1 MNLPTIQRCIQ
12 LLCKSN
18 INLGTY
24 RKITTLTSYNLTLTK
39 PSSLIRLYLQHNC
52 NNFLHSSSVQ
62 YEKSKCDIK
71 IINNRGDVNYSAL
84 QLKKRPKKR
93 PFPKN
98 EEVGEWNVKALAT
111 AEEYDLES
119 LVHGLMEENLY
130 IPDTICT
137 STSYT
142 NCSTT
147 DTNNISIPYCT
158 WKQVEI
164 NTIASGFGWLG
175 PASTKLHKYVLT
187 ELGCHEKV
195 ENLPENNALQIICSS
210 MIEAWNMYND
220 KRAVILFVIEDVPYN
235 ICDQC
240 FHEYEINKRNPNI
253 KVIRRNLTQLAA
265 TTKLGS
271 SKELIVDHF
280 IVAVV
285 YYRCGYK
292 PEQYHSRKEWEVRLL
307 IERSLAIKCPTIQ
320 YHLVGTK
327 KIQQVLAKPGVINKF
342 LNNEKLCAEIK
353 EIFTEHYSLDFN
365 EHGNAAIEMGIADPH
380 RFVLKPQREG
390 GCNNKYGLDIK
401 YFLESVKYKQD
412 RVAWVLMDKIYPPV
426 HKNYMIRPEIN
437 AIIKPQELVSELGI
451 FALPDVIHATAKYE
465 IELEPR
471 EIFFFREGTVVMWNV
486 TDLEYGNILKFLKNY
501 EENPYTDVIIE
512 AERELMTYAYTDSG
526 KQSHIKNGNIMLAL
540 AATNLDKYT
549 FSNAIA
555 QSVKLGIWET
565 SLDNYID
572 SIELVT
578 EDLKFGRKLRI
589 SQQEV
594 LKKQGELFALRH
606 SINLSSDLLDTPD
619 FYWERD
625 DLEILYQHTC
635 SYFNITKRTRVINEK
650 INHCVELVGILSS
663 HLSDRHHIRL
673 EWMIIIL
680 IMVEVGFETIHYIDR
695 YLT

>member
-353 EIFTEHYSLDFN
+353 EIFT
-365 EHGNAAIEMGIADPH
+365 
-380 RFVLKPQREG
+380 
-390 GCNNKYGLDIK
+390 
-401 YFLESVKYKQD
+401 
-412 RVAWVLMDKIYPPV
+412 
-426 HKNYMIRPEIN
+426 
-437 AIIKPQELVSELGI
+437 
-451 FALPDVIHATAKYE
+451 ALPDVIHATAKYE